1 MIVREIGSF
10 VIGMLIVVG
19 ILGIAARYLT
29 GKNDSAVEEITE
41 KIIENELERL
51 FELDDDSLDGKIDFS
66 PGVNT

>member
-10 VIGMLIVVG
+10 VIGMLIVAG
-19 ILGIAARYLT
+19 TLGITAKYLT
-29 GKNDSAVEEITE
+29 KENDSAIEEITE